1 MSCVLDYS
9 SPSSLALMSMYSR
22 ISSILYRLP
31 SAGEVLH
38 HSTCPEI
45 LGRQSGN
52 VWKQVCWW
60 SPWEVQFWGELKAWD
75 SGNQPTT
82 RPHRHPGFKV
92 SWSLGL
98 YALIGRLRAQHSAT
112 AKVTNQPVLGW
123 VMSLGLWKPTGILE
137 LKKLCGTESHL
148 VSLSC
153 WGLLEPANTS
163 DRWEAWVHRSPLKVW
178 IHSNCLWHWSW

>member
-9 SPSSLALMSMYSR
+9 RSLWPCIDVYAFKNLFYSVQTVFSRWSSSSLNLSR
-22 ISSILYRLP
+22 
-31 SAGEVLH
+31 
-38 HSTCPEI
+38 I
-45 LGRQSGN
+45 LGRKSGN
-52 VWKQVCWW
+52 VWKQVCCW

-75 SGNQPTT
+75 SGNHPAA

-92 SWSLGL
+92 AWSLGL
-98 YALIGRLRAQHSAT
+98 HALIGSLRAQYSAT
-112 AKVTNQPVLGW
+112 AKVTNRPVLGW

-153 WGLLEPANTS
+153 LGLLEPAKTS
-163 DRWEAWVHRSPLKVW
+163 DR
-178 IHSNCLWHWSW
+178 